1 MRTPLYDSRARKKTV
16 SVTINMDLWEKARA
30 AGLNLSE
37 IGETAIAT
45 AFVARG
51 RARIQAEIEQEL
63 AVYNEFVAE
72 HGSFAEA
79 IREHYAA
86 LERDE
91 AV

>member
-1 MRTPLYDSRARKKTV
+1 MGQGQ
-16 SVTINMDLWEKARA
+16 A

-37 IGETAIAT
+37 ISEAAIGT
-45 AFVARG
+45 AFVAQEK
-51 RARIQAEIEQEL
+51 AKIQAEIERDLE
-63 AVYNEFVAE
+63 AYNAFVAE

-79 IREHYAA
+79 VREHYAA